1 MTHALLF
8 LQYISLYGYHLDT
21 LMQFNSTFGWNQVI
35 IFIIQVVFR
44 LGFCNPNLIQGRF
57 GQSKHDIC
65 ILSNM
70 VVLILLFFF
79 FLKKKIPN
87 SNYMMYYFTLLQR
100 YIHGFMFL
108 LFYYF
113 ILINMVQFTILILIQ
128 IYKKKILKI
137 LH

>member
-1 MTHALLF
+1 
-8 LQYISLYGYHLDT
+8 
-21 LMQFNSTFGWNQVI
+21 
-35 IFIIQVVFR
+35 
-44 LGFCNPNLIQGRF
+44 
-57 GQSKHDIC
+57 
-65 ILSNM
+65 
-70 VVLILLFFF
+70 
-79 FLKKKIPN
+79 
-87 SNYMMYYFTLLQR
+87 MMYYFTLLQR